1 MIDTQPPLL
10 QPQHQE
16 TTSKRRSMGRIIG
29 GGLVIL
35 VGIGWLL
42 DLTTDISI
50 GWQLLVPL
58 ALMLVGLGIMAGA
71 QNQNVSGL
79 IGVGVV
85 LTILTV
91 MISTVGSA
99 GPWAGT
105 GRTVERPQV
114 LADVVDNYDHG
125 AGDYTLDLSKVTF
138 TTDRVINIDLGV
150 GASRIIVP
158 ENATVIVHAETGIGE
173 LTVFG
178 ERAEGVGLSMDRTIG
193 DGEPTIEINAD
204 LGIGELE
211 IRR

>member
-1 MIDTQPPLL
+1 
-10 QPQHQE
+10 
-16 TTSKRRSMGRIIG
+16 MGRIIG

-35 VGIGWLL
+35 VGVAWLI
-42 DLTTDISI
+42 DLTTDVSV
-50 GWQLLVPL
+50 GWQLLVPM
-58 ALMLVGLGIMAGA
+58 ALMLVGIGIMVGA
-71 QNQNVSGL
+71 QNQNVSAL
-79 IGVGVV
+79 VGVGVV

-91 MISTVGSA
+91 MLSAIGSA

-114 LADVVDNYDHG
+114 LADVADNYDHG
-125 AGDYTLDLSKVTF
+125 VGDYTLDLSNVTF
-138 TTDRVINIDLGV
+138 TADRVITIDLGI

-178 ERAEGVGLSMDRTIG
+178 ERADGVGLSMDRTF
-193 DGEPTIEINAD
+193 GEGAPTIEINAD

>member
-1 MIDTQPPLL
+1 MIDTQPPVL
-10 QPQHQE
+10 QPQHNE
-16 TTSKRRSMGRIIG
+16 TNSTSRSTGRIIG

-35 VGIGWLL
+35 VGTGWLI
-42 DLTTDISI
+42 DLTTDVSV
-50 GWQLLVPL
+50 GWQMLVPL
-58 ALMLVGLGIMAGA
+58 ALMLVGIGIMLGA

-79 IGVGVV
+79 VGLGVV

-91 MISTVGSA
+91 MISTVGSV
-99 GPWAGT
+99 GPWNGT
-105 GRTVERPQV
+105 GRTVERPEV
-114 LADVVDNYDHG
+114 LADVSDNYDHG
-125 AGDYTLDLSKVTF
+125 VGDYTLDLSRVTF
-138 TTDRVINIDLGV
+138 TTDRVISVDLGI

-178 ERAEGVGLSMDRTIG
+178 ERADGVGLSMDRTSG